1 MQDIVNEISKFNT
14 LTETLVRMTYLKT
27 VYSCPTQAEREC
39 ADYDYDD
46 EHHHHYG
53 TTKHI
58 VILSVYG
65 EENAND
71 QQWRNATIDGDIS
84 RAKIHLR
91 TLNTITGHIE
101 SSGFYQDH
109 FNDAVY
115 DDNHYQMTILSVE
128 KLN

>member
-39 ADYDYDD
+39 ADYDYQ
-46 EHHHHYG
+46 EEYHHHYR
-53 TTKHI
+53 TDKHI

-71 QQWRNATIDGDIS
+71 QQWRNATLDGGILS
-84 RAKIHLR
+84 AKIHKR
-91 TLNTITGHIE
+91 YVKNITEDIAC
-101 SSGFYQDH
+101 SGFYQAH